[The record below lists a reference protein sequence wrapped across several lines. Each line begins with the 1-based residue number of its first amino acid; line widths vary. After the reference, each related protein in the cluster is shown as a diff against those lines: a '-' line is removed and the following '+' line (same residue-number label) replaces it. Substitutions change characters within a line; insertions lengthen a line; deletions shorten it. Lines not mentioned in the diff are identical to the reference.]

1 MVCPCFYVII
11 SVTVS
16 TCHPPAVL
24 DDWQV
29 TVCSCSYHLSMAQS
43 SHRNWSTYGGMASFY
58 RRWSSRGEE
67 FPLNLKTMSLSG
79 YQTTSS
85 QSKCKPSGDVQ
96 LLKWVS
102 PIWILWHGCKKW
114 VHFTFFFFSLVYIL
128 QWQNLVQRAFHLF
141 GLSVW
146 SVYWEKKNK
155 KSGYNY
161 V

>member
-1 MVCPCFYVII
+1 M
-11 SVTVS
+11 
-16 TCHPPAVL
+16 
-24 DDWQV
+24 
-29 TVCSCSYHLSMAQS
+29 CSCSYHLSMALA
-43 SHRNWSTYGGMASFY
+43 SHSNWSTYGSMASFY

-102 PIWILWHGCKKW
+102 PIWILWHHCKKW
-114 VHFTFFFFSLVYIL
+114 VHFTFFFFFTGLHSSVAEFSPEGISSSR
-128 QWQNLVQRAFHLF
+128 VF
-141 GLSVW
+141 GLCLNRLLR
-146 SVYWEKKNK
+146 EKK